1 MRSTHW
7 MLAVVGVVGLRVAEP
22 RGPAGP
28 AGPAPQS
35 AVGSIAELG
44 WLAGCLESRRG
55 DRVVEED
62 RMELRAGTMPGV
74 GRTTSS
80 KGMLEYEFTLI
91 RERDGRPV
99 YEAHPS
105 GQPSTTF
112 EATVANGDSVVFAA
126 PAHDYPQIVGYRRAG
141 ADSVIAWIDGTVQGR
156 SRRIE
161 FPYRRV
167 ACAGDRQPG

>member
-1 MRSTHW
+1 MRQAHW
-7 MLAVVGVVGLRVAEP
+7 MLALAGVMGLRFLDATA
-22 RGPAGP
+22 AGP
-28 AGPAPQS
+28 RAPRAEIGGIS
-35 AVGSIAELG
+35 EIA

-55 DRVVEED
+55 DRIVEED
-62 RMELRAGTMPGV
+62 RMELRGGAMPGM

-80 KGMLEYEFTLI
+80 KGLMEYEFTLI
-91 RERDGRPV
+91 RERDGKPV

-112 EATVANGDSVVFAA
+112 EATAANGDSAVFAA

-141 ADSVIAWIDGTVQGR
+141 ADSVIAWIDGTVQGK

-167 ACAGDRQPG
+167 PCATAG

>member
-1 MRSTHW
+1 MRPTHL
-7 MLAVVGVVGLRVAEP
+7 MLAVVGLVGLRAADPVGSAA
-22 RGPAGP
+22 PA
-28 AGPAPQS
+28 AAP

-55 DRVVEED
+55 DRVIEES
-62 RMELRAGTMPGV
+62 RMDLRAGTMPGV

-80 KGMLEYEFTLI
+80 KGLLEYEFTLI
-91 RERDGRPV
+91 RERDGTPV

-105 GQPSTTF
+105 GQAATVF
-112 EATVANGDSVVFAA
+112 EATAANGDSAVFVA
-126 PAHDYPQIVGYRRAG
+126 PRHDYPQIVGYRRRG

-156 SRRIE
+156 SRRTE

-167 ACAGDRQPG
+167 PCATGG

>member
-1 MRSTHW
+1 MRHAHW
-7 MLAVVGVVGLRVAEP
+7 VLALAGMMGLRCLDATAS
-22 RGPAGP
+22 GSPAARP
-28 AGPAPQS
+28 EI
-35 AVGSIAELG
+35 GSITDIV

-55 DRVVEED
+55 DRIVEED
-62 RMELRAGTMPGV
+62 RMELRGGAMPGM

-80 KGMLEYEFTLI
+80 KGLQEYEFTLI
-91 RERDGRPV
+91 RERDGKPV

-112 EATVANGDSVVFAA
+112 EATVANGDSAVFAA

-141 ADSVIAWIDGTVQGR
+141 ADSVVAWIDGTVQGR

-167 ACAGDRQPG
+167 ACATPG

>member
-7 MLAVVGVVGLRVAEP
+7 MLAVVGVVGLRAVAPGRPIEP
-22 RGPAGP
+22 AVRP
-28 AGPAPQS
+28 
-35 AVGSIAELG
+35 AVGSIAEIA

-80 KGMLEYEFTLI
+80 RGMLEYEFTLI
-91 RERDGRPV
+91 RERDGKPV

-167 ACAGDRQPG
+167 ACAVAD